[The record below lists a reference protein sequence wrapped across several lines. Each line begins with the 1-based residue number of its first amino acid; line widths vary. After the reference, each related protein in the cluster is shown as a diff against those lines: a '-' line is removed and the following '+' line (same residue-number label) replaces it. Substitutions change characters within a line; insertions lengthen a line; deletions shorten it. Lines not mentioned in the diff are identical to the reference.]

1 MNKSSVSKKKTA
13 KKKVAKKKQAIKT
26 NRQALITTESEIVA
40 PLDPTIAMIHVIERA
55 AVNPDVDIDKME
67 RLMNM
72 QERMMDRN
80 AEAEFNQAMTRVQAN
95 LPTIPKDAY
104 NEHTK
109 SKYSKHE
116 TIVRIIKPIYTKE
129 GFAISFSE
137 QEQPEL
143 NQNKKAS
150 ERNITII
157 GVLRHKGGHSE
168 KYQTTLPIDM
178 VGISGNANKTGVHG
192 TGSTITYGRRYLTCM
207 IFDVA
212 TGDDTDGNVEAVEP
226 VPCITE
232 NQVNALDA
240 KIRENN
246 ISMKGV
252 LSWMNKEMKVK
263 SLEKIPAKYHDY
275 VDQKIDQV
283 IKQKSA

>member
-1 MNKSSVSKKKTA
+1 MTKSSASKKKTA
-13 KKKVAKKKQAIKT
+13 KKKTAKKKAIKNT
-26 NRQALITTESEIVA
+26 ALQTVNKKEVA
-40 PLDPTIAMIHVIERA
+40 ISVSSDPTIAMIQVIERA
-55 AVNPDVDIDKME
+55 AVNPNVDIDKME

-95 LPTIPKDAY
+95 MPTIQKDAY

-116 TIVRIIKPIYTKE
+116 TIVRIIKPIYTRE

-137 QEQPEL
+137 QEQPEA
-143 NQNKKAS
+143 NENKKLS

-212 TGDDTDGNVEAVEP
+212 TGDDTDGNVQAAEP
-226 VPCITE
+226 VIRITE

-240 KIRENN
+240 KIREHD

-252 LSWMNKEMKVK
+252 LSWMKKEMKIN

-275 VDQKIDQV
+275 VDQKIDQA
-283 IKQKSA
+283 IKNKAA